1 MDRKEGRKRRGDRT
15 FELLSL
21 NLVMLVQQC
30 PHCYSQMA
38 ESLQGEEPQG
48 AEERGEG
55 EDEIETL
62 PTNRYKLMRAKFISE
77 SLSPLVCSLL
87 CCIGL
92 TPVFSNTV
100 EATTKTLIH

>member
-1 MDRKEGRKRRGDRT
+1 
-15 FELLSL
+15 
-21 NLVMLVQQC
+21 MLVQQSRTAT
-30 PHCYSQMA
+30 HKWRSL
-38 ESLQGEEPQG
+38 LQGEEQLG

-62 PTNRYKLMRAKFISE
+62 PTNRYKLMRAKIISE

-92 TPVFSNTV
+92 TPVSNTV